1 MYSKASSSS
10 LLHFIK
16 AALQALYSSLILLS
30 ASFAENKCSITEFI
44 QFLYFL
50 PMLQLFTSFVIT
62 SNSSQHV
69 QLFTCS
75 WIMNFDIISIKKWY
89 RCYLFLE
96 FMYDPWKL
104 FDLTS
109 QILETFLNLCMI
121 LLHLNILSFSV
132 WLTFS
137 CLSQASR
144 IVPLHWKRSDATIL
158 AWYHS
163 SYKSIVVKKTYIN
176 TLGAVKCSGTK
187 GSLFW
192 HKSSVSNSGS
202 QKPDIFIP
210 RTTFT
215 PLVH

>member
-10 LLHFIK
+10 LLHFMK

-30 ASFAENKCSITEFI
+30 ASFA
-44 QFLYFL
+44 
-50 PMLQLFTSFVIT
+50 MLQLFTSFVMP

-75 WIMNFDIISIKKWY
+75 
-89 RCYLFLE
+89 
-96 FMYDPWKL
+96 
-104 FDLTS
+104 S

-144 IVPLHWKRSDATIL
+144 IVPLHWKRSDATMLALTPWVLLNVPAQRAPCFETRVLFPIL
-158 AWYHS
+158 AAKNRTFS
-163 SYKSIVVKKTYIN
+163 S
-176 TLGAVKCSGTK
+176 LAPLLLP
-187 GSLFW
+187 LFTI
-192 HKSSVSNSGS
+192 KL
-202 QKPDIFIP
+202 I
-210 RTTFT
+210 
-215 PLVH
+215 LL